1 MRKIFSR
8 SIAKLVTILSLTS
21 LVQAAEFH
29 LPLGTPGLQ
38 KRNMGGVF
46 QAIYEQKQVNAVN
59 VDCEKVKCV
68 DIHDSRQDIELY
80 LYFPTN
86 GQQPTTE
93 EAGEYSGARYNG
105 QRKDDVTDWW
115 VRVFGGDRAVE
126 LSHGRGVQVADTAIP
141 MGFDNANNPIHI
153 IQVNTTPIGTPT
165 DFEQDFWQTFKII
178 AEDPVGRVLLYRL
191 LIEIRRLDN
200 AGINGICEHG
210 IPNIVDRNDLRSVEI
225 KHTNDGFSFDGDIEF
240 DPNDTAINTMFFNQ
254 RTNEVYTT
262 DDPQLDTLDI
272 GLFHEML
279 HWYHS
284 LRHLNRYNESAS
296 EEPADYRYLLRS
308 YYGNLS
314 ELYTWGSIDDEELRT
329 ILGAPNY
336 TDINQ
341 RVFINLGAFL
351 NVLPINGIF
360 VMPGQFLPIE
370 GLFLNGDDLS
380 ENAYRLSKNQHGRI
394 CHMRFGHGANI
405 NACPLQNRFCLANLV
420 AKTCYSDIMGIPI
433 NLIIWDIGNGA
444 TQ

>member
-1 MRKIFSR
+1 MRRIFFR
-8 SIAKLVTILSLTS
+8 SIVKFATILSLTS
-21 LVQAAEFH
+21 LVQAAQFH
-29 LPLGTPGLQ
+29 LPNRTPGFAGQ
-38 KRNMGGVF
+38 TRAPFAGNNPRG
-46 QAIYEQKQVNAVN
+46 Y
-59 VDCEKVKCV
+59 EKVTVPGTTC
-68 DIHDSRQDIELY
+68 DLF
-80 LYFPTN
+80 FPIDGSQPRTN
-86 GQQPTTE
+86 L
-93 EAGEYSGARYNG
+93 AGRYSGARFVG
-105 QRKDDVTDWW
+105 QPGDGLVTDWW
-115 VRVFGGDRAVE
+115 VRVFGGDRAVD
-126 LSHGRGVQVADTAIP
+126 LSHGRRVPVADTAIP